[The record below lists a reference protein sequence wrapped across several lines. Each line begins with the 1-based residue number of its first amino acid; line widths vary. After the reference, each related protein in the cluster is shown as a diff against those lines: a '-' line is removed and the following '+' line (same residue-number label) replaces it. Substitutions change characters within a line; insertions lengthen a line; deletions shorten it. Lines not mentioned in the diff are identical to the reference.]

1 MARGGGV
8 CYKHPRRA
16 TGARTKSIRSQS
28 VHTIKSEEIPQ
39 ILPHRHPMLLVDKVI
54 ETDLQTRIVGLKNV
68 SFNEMF
74 FIGHF
79 PNDPIMPGVLQLEA
93 MAQLSGILLNKMLH
107 REGQISYFI
116 SIDNARFRRIVRP
129 GDQLRMEVTIIKA
142 RLGMYKVKGVAT
154 VDGEPASEA
163 EMMFGAKSD

>member
-1 MARGGGV
+1 
-8 CYKHPRRA
+8 
-16 TGARTKSIRSQS
+16 
-28 VHTIKSEEIPQ
+28 VHKIKSEEIPQ
-39 ILPHRHPMLLVDKVI
+39 ILPHRHPMLLVDKVL
-54 ETDLQTRIVGLKNV
+54 ECDLKERIVSIKNV
-68 SFNEMF
+68 SLNEMF

-116 SIDNARFRRIVRP
+116 AIDNARFRRIVRP
-129 GDQLRMEVTIIKA
+129 GDQLRMEITVLKA

-154 VDGEPASEA
+154 VDNEPASEA
-163 EMMFGAKSD
+163 EMMFGTK

>member
-1 MARGGGV
+1 
-8 CYKHPRRA
+8 
-16 TGARTKSIRSQS
+16 
-28 VHTIKSEEIPQ
+28 
-39 ILPHRHPMLLVDKVI
+39 
-54 ETDLQTRIVGLKNV
+54 
-68 SFNEMF
+68 
-74 FIGHF
+74 
-79 PNDPIMPGVLQLEA
+79 